1 MGRKKSLTV
10 GENQTCD
17 LRTTRSMLYQLTYHG
32 VDPLIP
38 FIGYRCEL
46 NVGVSVGATSS
57 NGGSELECH
66 TTSSITTARLTESPA
81 ETAPSPD
88 VAHGNTTVSPPATS
102 TASEPEDA
110 FQKRLNMLLKEQKLV
125 LAPAPEGKSRRR
137 RAVMQKA
144 SEVWAL
150 FRGTH
155 LIDTELQKRRDLPD
169 MDKCEETVYRG
180 ITWPATPPDKCAEMD
195 CPNWNVGI
203 MTWCCNS
210 RGYWKTQSPNTAQC
224 VQPSVLL
231 LKSQITASS
240 KKYLADII
248 ETVSDFVGNNSLE
261 VGGDLVAI
269 VDLLDMGV
277 ARSDT
282 GDNYPGRIA
291 SAAQALRVGGL
302 TASTVDALLSRDK
315 PWNEVPAQTRH
326 SCATT
331 LLLIMDV
338 AGIILSAA
346 SSEQKILAFINFQMN
361 IISSTTTHIANQT
374 MLLPAPGNT
383 SNRSY
388 STAQLRIARNSSG
401 AEEDSPLGPAGEDG
415 AADVVIVF
423 TEFPRLDKLLLD
435 DGADIGDPKQEL
447 NSPAI
452 SIRVGS
458 EAPGLVL
465 GAHVELALPMLHPDA
480 ENPTCVFWDTLINEW
495 SPDGCQVGRRNG
507 THVVCFCQHLSNFAV
522 LMDLHG
528 ALPRDERSTLPLRII
543 TWTGCSASVLC
554 LCLCVTVFGCFRSL
568 RNTRT
573 SIHLNL
579 CICLLVAEVVLMFG
593 IDQTK
598 HKVEIATICNELIYA
613 FSTLVVLVEAGYL
626 KPPQYSARKLAGLF
640 CARGNQKQP

>member
-1 MGRKKSLTV
+1 MPSAEV
-10 GENQTCD
+10 SYND
-17 LRTTRSMLYQLTYHG
+17 TTNT
-32 VDPLIP
+32 
-38 FIGYRCEL
+38 
-46 NVGVSVGATSS
+46 SVAAG
-57 NGGSELECH
+57 
-66 TTSSITTARLTESPA
+66 TTSQ
-81 ETAPSPD
+81 
-88 VAHGNTTVSPPATS
+88 
-102 TASEPEDA
+102 PEDA
-110 FQKRLNMLLKEQKLV
+110 FQRRLSMLLKEQKLV
-125 LAPAPEGKSRRR
+125 LAPPPEAKSRRR

-144 SEVWAL
+144 AEVWAL
-150 FRGTH
+150 FRGRH
-155 LIDTELQKRRDLPD
+155 SLDPELQKSRNLPERDE
-169 MDKCEETVYRG
+169 CEETVYRG

-231 LKSQITASS
+231 LKSQITAGS

-248 ETVSDFVGNNSLE
+248 ETVSDFVANNSLG

-282 GDNYPGRIA
+282 GDNYPGRIS

-302 TASTVDALLSRDK
+302 TASTVDELLSRDK
-315 PWNEVPAQTRH
+315 PWNEVPLQTRH

-361 IISSTTTHIANQT
+361 IISSTTTNIANQT
-374 MLLPAPGNT
+374 MLLPAPANA
-383 SNRSY
+383 SNRTY

-401 AEEDSPLGPAGEDG
+401 AEDESTDAVGSGGGAG
-415 AADVVIVF
+415 DVVIVF

-435 DGADIGDPKQEL
+435 DGVDAEDPKQEL

-465 GAHVELALPMLHPDA
+465 GAHVELALPMLRHDA

-495 SPDGCQVGRRNG
+495 SPDGCKVGRRNG

-522 LMDLHG
+522 LMDLRG

-593 IDQTK
+593 LDQTK
-598 HKVEIATICNELIYA
+598 HKVEIATIFNELIYA
-613 FSTLVVLVEAGYL
+613 FSTLVVLIEAGYV
-626 KPPQYSARKLAGLF
+626 KPPLSSARKLSGF
-640 CARGNQKQP
+640 FYTRGNAK